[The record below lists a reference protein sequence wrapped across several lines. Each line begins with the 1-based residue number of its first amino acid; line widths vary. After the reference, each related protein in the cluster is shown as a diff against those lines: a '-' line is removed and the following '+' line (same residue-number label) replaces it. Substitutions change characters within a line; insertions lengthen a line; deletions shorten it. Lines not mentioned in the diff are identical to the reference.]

1 MRIGIAASS
10 LDARGYGRFGNHTY
24 LKLKEYGFSCTD
36 FNMANTESA
45 LYTAM
50 LAQAEE
56 VLRKEQ
62 TLAKAAGIE
71 INQVHGPWR
80 WPAQDAA
87 EEDRKERMEKMKKSI
102 YLTHILGCKNWVV
115 HPIMPLGVE
124 EADTDE
130 ALRTWAMNFVFMEEL
145 LETAKQYDVTI
156 CLENMPMHRFSL
168 SKPKEILN
176 LVQQIGDD
184 HFKICLDTGHVSVFS
199 DLDLAAETRRL
210 GSEIR
215 VLHVHDNRYGMDM
228 HLTPYDGIIDWESFA
243 CALKDIQFEGVFS
256 LETGPSAQ
264 MSDALFEQKSRYL
277 ASIAQNITQGL

>member
-1 MRIGIAASS
+1 MSR
-10 LDARGYGRFGNHTY
+10 YEVFC
-24 LKLKEYGFSCTD
+24 KL
-36 FNMANTESA
+36 
-45 LYTAM
+45 
-50 LAQAEE
+50 
-56 VLRKEQ
+56 V
-62 TLAKAAGIE
+62 
-71 INQVHGPWR
+71 
-80 WPAQDAA
+80 
-87 EEDRKERMEKMKKSI
+87 
-102 YLTHILGCKNWVV
+102 
-115 HPIMPLGVE
+115 
-124 EADTDE
+124 
-130 ALRTWAMNFVFMEEL
+130 
-145 LETAKQYDVTI
+145 
-156 CLENMPMHRFSL
+156 FSL

-228 HLTPYDGIIDWESFA
+228 HLTPYDGIIDWDSFA

-264 MSDALFEQKSRYL
+264 MSDVLFEQKSRYL